1 MGPLFC
7 KLRDDMD
14 VTETFGTAVN
24 ISISKGVMAAV
35 EFLGLTAQKIEQAI
49 KSKKPLIEGKNFDIT
64 LDYKPKINQ
73 LYIYLAPKKL
83 SKKIVKTLKPNDLDF
98 KSMLIL
104 LGSIILAG
112 KKTEVRLGAYGVPSS
127 DLVKAVIKYKRK

>member
-1 MGPLFC
+1 MKPG
-7 KLRDDMD
+7 DNMD
-14 VTETFGTAVN
+14 VIETFGTTVN

-35 EFLGLTAQKIEQAI
+35 EFLGLTAEKIELAI
-49 KSKKPLIEGKNFDIT
+49 KSKRPLVEGKNFDIT
-64 LDYKPKINQ
+64 LDHKPKINQ
-73 LYIYLAPKKL
+73 LYIYITPKKF

-104 LGSIILAG
+104 LGSIILAD
-112 KKTEVRLGAYGVPSS
+112 KKTEVRLGAYSIPSS

>member
-1 MGPLFC
+1 
-7 KLRDDMD
+7 MD
-14 VTETFGTAVN
+14 VIEVFGTAVN
-24 ISISKGVMAAV
+24 ISISKGVMDAT
-35 EFLGLTAQKIEQAI
+35 EFLGLTVKKIEQAI

-73 LYIYLAPKKL
+73 LYIYITPKKF

-104 LGSIILAG
+104 LGSVMLAG

>member
-1 MGPLFC
+1 
-7 KLRDDMD
+7 MD
-14 VTETFGTAVN
+14 VTEAFGTAVN

-35 EFLGLTAQKIEQAI
+35 DFLGLTAEKIDHAI

-64 LDYKPKINQ
+64 LDYKQKINQ
-73 LYIYLAPKKL
+73 LYVYITPKKL

-104 LGSIILAG
+104 LGSIMLAG

-127 DLVKAVIKYKRK
+127 NLVKAVIKYKRK